1 MVFRERAGFCIARTV
16 GIGIQDFETIIAND
30 YFYVQNK
37 FHKRVRLC
45 GCYKKMN
52 EAITEVYKKSCYLR
66 DSGLLGEYKQ

>member
-1 MVFRERAGFCIARTV
+1 MARTV

-30 YFYVQNK
+30 FLCRQDR

-52 EAITEVYKKSCYLR
+52 EAITEVYEKNCYLR